1 MTVRTCQCQHG
12 VVNSLNMGVAWA
24 AIDRSLGQAF
34 LHNTQKTEL
43 EHPACPTL
51 RRGKV
56 SDAWAGLVE
65 LGDPQLSTAKRQQRT
80 QVYNSTIS
88 HANLERQLGGARGE
102 REAYDEAK
110 RRARR
115 PIRYTLVADS
125 VDGTDTHSQKAQLL
139 EDELSQ
145 AQQIADERSRILA
158 NLQAEYDELSERN
171 DRLLQSVSEQENMG
185 IVCQELQKQATYL
198 RNLESTNA
206 TQSQGGGERREAALG
221 IQVKGY
227 LEALLSSYKA
237 EEAYEDDASRP
248 TVDEA
253 ELQHVQSLEALVGG
267 IKLETLEN
275 EFSVVST
282 ASKSQVPR
290 DAMEKVENET
300 LVLQTA
306 LAEQKGE
313 IQAQLETIDKL
324 EQTLFEL

>member
-1 MTVRTCQCQHG
+1 MEDTILSTFCAASELRTSVMRPGAPPILLHCVEIVESRLAGPMRETQIASSANFGEDQLSMAADPKI
-12 VVNSLNMGVAWA
+12 VMNSKTET
-24 AIDRSLGQAF
+24 AIDKDLLAILPRSVFPTTGPVHVRQLRMG
-34 LHNTQKTEL
+34 NTQKTEL

-88 HANLERQLGGARGE
+88 HANLERQLLARKGGARGE

-110 RRARR
+110 RKS
-115 PIRYTLVADS
+115 DS
-125 VDGTDTHSQKAQLL
+125 ELRSLHTHSQKAQLL

-206 TQSQGGGERREAALG
+206 TQS
-221 IQVKGY
+221 
-227 LEALLSSYKA
+227 
-237 EEAYEDDASRP
+237 
-248 TVDEA
+248 
-253 ELQHVQSLEALVGG
+253 
-267 IKLETLEN
+267 
-275 EFSVVST
+275 
-282 ASKSQVPR
+282 
-290 DAMEKVENET
+290 
-300 LVLQTA
+300 
-306 LAEQKGE
+306 
-313 IQAQLETIDKL
+313 
-324 EQTLFEL
+324 